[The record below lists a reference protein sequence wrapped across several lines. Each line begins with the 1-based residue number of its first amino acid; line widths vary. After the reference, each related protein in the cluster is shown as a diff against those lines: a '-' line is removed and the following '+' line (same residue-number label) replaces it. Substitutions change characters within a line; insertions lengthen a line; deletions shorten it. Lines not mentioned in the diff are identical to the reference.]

1 MNVTITKNPS
11 SGKHQGHLST
21 ALNMLREK
29 KATLSLCTPYRMS
42 VAERQN
48 WHCKQELCV
57 YAILAHLGVRIVS
70 HSGKIL
76 KF

>member
-1 MNVTITKNPS
+1 
-11 SGKHQGHLST
+11 
-21 ALNMLREK
+21 
-29 KATLSLCTPYRMS
+29 MS

-48 WHCKQELCV
+48 WHSKQELCV

-76 KF
+76 NLVFVLPDLNWEGMKIY

>member
-1 MNVTITKNPS
+1 
-11 SGKHQGHLST
+11 
-21 ALNMLREK
+21 MLREK

-42 VAERQN
+42 AERQN
-48 WHCKQELCV
+48 WHSKQELCV
-57 YAILAHLGVRIVS
+57 YAILAHLGVWIVS

>member
-21 ALNMLREK
+21 ALKGEK
-29 KATLSLCTPYRMS
+29 GYTITLYTLQDECCGKT
-42 VAERQN
+42 N
-48 WHCKQELCV
+48 WHSKQELCV